1 MNSWEGGKSVLDSEI
16 EGEKRNH
23 KRYWSDEYEEEL
35 DQGKT
40 KKVKKYHADY
50 SFNSGYNPFQK
61 HQDHRNYDNPRVS
74 STCSYSM
81 WNNCVGKVEW
91 NLFIMIHAIPIVVR

>member
-1 MNSWEGGKSVLDSEI
+1 MKDKVLDNWTKKINEKKSIFLVNSWEGGKSVLDSEI

-40 KKVKKYHADY
+40 KKVKKYHTDY

-74 STCSYSM
+74 TVIDKYM
-81 WNNCVGKVEW
+81 
-91 NLFIMIHAIPIVVR
+91 

>member
-1 MNSWEGGKSVLDSEI
+1 MNSWEGSKSVLDSEI

-74 STCSYSM
+74 TVIDKYM
-81 WNNCVGKVEW
+81 
-91 NLFIMIHAIPIVVR
+91 